1 MVFSV
6 AYWQL
11 RVMVTNRISSDEG
24 RNQPAGH
31 RRFMQMP
38 VGLQYGLIPHH
49 IARRFQ
55 KMQDA
60 AP

>member
-1 MVFSV
+1 MERRRSRSD
-6 AYWQL
+6 L
-11 RVMVTNRISSDEG
+11 TVTNRISSDEG

-38 VGLQYGLIPHH
+38 VGLQYGLTPHRS
-49 IARRFQ
+49 ARRFQ